1 MHRELTRG
9 GFLEARG
16 LGMVG
21 LNLALGSSPRRA
33 AALTGLQGAAQAG
46 TSATYYNDASFDAA
60 DPCVLIDEPEGP
72 RL

>member
-1 MHRELTRG
+1 M
-9 GFLEARG
+9 A
-16 LGMVG
+16 G

-33 AALTGLQGAAQAG
+33 AAVNGLQGAAQAG

-60 DPCVLIDEPEGP
+60 DPYVLIDEPEGP

>member
-9 GFLEARG
+9 GFLEASG
-16 LGMVG
+16 LGMAG

-33 AALTGLQGAAQAG
+33 AVNGLQGAAQAG

-60 DPCVLIDEPEGP
+60 DLYVLIDEPEGP

>member
-1 MHRELTRG
+1 M
-9 GFLEARG
+9 A
-16 LGMVG
+16 G

-33 AALTGLQGAAQAG
+33 AVNGLQGAAQAG

-60 DPCVLIDEPEGP
+60 DPYVLIDEPEGP

>member
-1 MHRELTRG
+1 MA
-9 GFLEARG
+9 GF
-16 LGMVG
+16 
-21 LNLALGSSPRRA
+21 NLALGSSPRRG

-46 TSATYYNDASFDAA
+46 TSATDYNDASFDAA